1 MAKMRYI
8 TNDIGPQ
15 RKIAVEIF
23 KIDADF
29 PVNFQVTMHLA
40 KYRLAFGETMEE
52 TVEMTTREVMH
63 SKATIEITGKI
74 AGQGSRDLLCLPKR

>member
-23 KIDADF
+23 KIDAGF

-40 KYRLAFGETMEE
+40 KYQLAFGETMEE
-52 TVEMTTREVMH
+52 TVEMNTREVIYT
-63 SKATIEITGKI
+63 KATIEITGKI
-74 AGQGSRDLLCLPKR
+74 AGQGTKDLFCLPKR

>member
-1 MAKMRYI
+1 MQCI

-15 RKIAVEIF
+15 RRTAVEIF

-29 PVNFQVTMHLA
+29 LDNSQITTHPA
-40 KYRLAFGETMEE
+40 KYRLVFEETMEE
-52 TVEMTTREVMH
+52 TIEMITKEVMF

-74 AGQGSRDLLCLPKR
+74 ADQGSRDLS